1 MIKPDK
7 FTDPHNCI
15 IYDSFFL
22 MKQFKRKNSYK
33 SKKLQDI
40 FEKKLGKQSAPL
52 FVLCLDFL
60 FLLNIIKYDA
70 EKDLLELKNDIE

>member
-22 MKQFKRKNSYK
+22 MKLFKRKNSYK

-40 FEKKLGKQSAPL
+40 FVKELGKQSVSL

-60 FLLNIIKYDA
+60 FLLDIITYDA
-70 EKDLLELKNDIE
+70 EKDLLELNNDIK